1 MRPWGMGLGPVMCV
15 IVTSDNKQ
23 QSKHSRRR
31 GLRWVEIDF
40 MLFLC
45 FSGGCSVHQLSW
57 VDEII
62 FAVCLYLTWHKPD
75 IDTDIRIMAPGIIGA
90 ICFNAGPWLQITN
103 TEIISGPAS
112 GQCPDTP
119 DDVRPPMS
127 LVSTHRVWVWCQWEP
142 GELLPEREPA
152 HYALRRAR
160 PGLRNAG
167 LQVVTRPVH
176 WRLET
181 SHNQWVISQEGTRRA
196 VRVCRVRTQ
205 CYKGDK
211 RHVSPAC
218 SDLEW
223 PAEAAAWCGTP
234 GWGWDRESRHLTW
247 AGLRA
252 RARDGW
258 KCFVFSWQQR
268 GAEGRGQ
275 RRQPGT
281 QAQVGGEIGQRHGN
295 IYESNYFGTELGET
309 QGFSYSL
316 GKCGCWPP
324 LAKQFRIFEFIPD
337 FLFTFPLSAFE

>member
-1 MRPWGMGLGPVMCV
+1 MPPPDYKYRDYFRPSLWPVSWHSWWCEAPDVTCQHTSCV
-15 IVTSDNKQ
+15 SLMSVRAGRAVTWA
-23 QSKHSRRR
+23 RAR
-31 GLRWVEIDF
+31 
-40 MLFLC
+40 
-45 FSGGCSVHQLSW
+45 
-57 VDEII
+57 
-62 FAVCLYLTWHKPD
+62 
-75 IDTDIRIMAPGIIGA
+75 
-90 ICFNAGPWLQITN
+90 
-103 TEIISGPAS
+103 
-112 GQCPDTP
+112 
-119 DDVRPPMS
+119 
-127 LVSTHRVWVWCQWEP
+127 
-142 GELLPEREPA
+142 
-152 HYALRRAR
+152 ALRSQASQAGAEECWAAGGDPARA
-160 PGLRNAG
+160 
-167 LQVVTRPVH
+167 
-176 WRLET
+176 LET
-181 SHNQWVISQEGTRRA
+181 GDKPQPVISQEGTRRA
-196 VRVCRVRTQ
+196 VRAVCWVRTQ

-218 SDLEW
+218 SDLQW

-234 GWGWDRESRHLTW
+234 GWGWDRDSRHLTC

-309 QGFSYSL
+309 QGFSSYSL

>member
-1 MRPWGMGLGPVMCV
+1 MGNTLRVELYCLMSTSSGLNCINVNCTWVWVISGMIILTVWWGWWWHETIGLGPVMCV
-15 IVTSDNKQ
+15 IVTSDNEQ

-31 GLRWVEIDF
+31 GLRWDEIDF

-90 ICFNAGPWLQITN
+90 ISFNAGPWLQITN

-119 DDVRPPMS
+119 DVRPPMS

-181 SHNQWVISQEGTRRA
+181 SHNQWSVKREPGEQWEQCVEWEHSVTRGTR
-196 VRVCRVRTQ
+196 
-205 CYKGDK
+205 DM
-211 RHVSPAC
+211 
-218 SDLEW
+218 
-223 PAEAAAWCGTP
+223 
-234 GWGWDRESRHLTW
+234 W
-247 AGLRA
+247 A
-252 RARDGW
+252 
-258 KCFVFSWQQR
+258 
-268 GAEGRGQ
+268 
-275 RRQPGT
+275 
-281 QAQVGGEIGQRHGN
+281 
-295 IYESNYFGTELGET
+295 
-309 QGFSYSL
+309 
-316 GKCGCWPP
+316 
-324 LAKQFRIFEFIPD
+324 
-337 FLFTFPLSAFE
+337 

>member
-1 MRPWGMGLGPVMCV
+1 MGLGPVMCV
-15 IVTSDNKQ
+15 IVTSDNEQ

-90 ICFNAGPWLQITN
+90 ISFNAGPWLQIQRLFQAQPLASVLTLLMMWGPRCHLSAHIVCESDVSESRESCYLSESPR
-103 TEIISGPAS
+103 TTLSGEPGRGWGMLGCRWWPGPCTGDWRQATTS
-112 GQCPDTP
+112 EWS
-119 DDVRPPMS
+119 VKR
-127 LVSTHRVWVWCQWEP
+127 EP
-142 GELLPEREPA
+142 GEQWEQCVEWE
-152 HYALRRAR
+152 HS
-160 PGLRNAG
+160 
-167 LQVVTRPVH
+167 VTR
-176 WRLET
+176 
-181 SHNQWVISQEGTRRA
+181 GTRDMWALPA
-196 VRVCRVRTQ
+196 VT
-205 CYKGDK
+205 
-211 RHVSPAC
+211 S
-218 SDLEW
+218 SDQQRLQHDVGPPGE
-223 PAEAAAWCGTP
+223 AEI
-234 GWGWDRESRHLTW
+234 ESRHLTC

-258 KCFVFSWQQR
+258 KCFVFSWQKR

-309 QGFSYSL
+309 QGFSSYSL